1 VKSALVTVKLFLS
14 RKKGRFRHGQA
25 LLSRQKAHPEKK
37 HPVCDSRIAAA
48 KIND

>member
-14 RKKGRFRHGQA
+14 RKNGSYGQA

-37 HPVCDSRIAAA
+37 HPVCDSRTAAA